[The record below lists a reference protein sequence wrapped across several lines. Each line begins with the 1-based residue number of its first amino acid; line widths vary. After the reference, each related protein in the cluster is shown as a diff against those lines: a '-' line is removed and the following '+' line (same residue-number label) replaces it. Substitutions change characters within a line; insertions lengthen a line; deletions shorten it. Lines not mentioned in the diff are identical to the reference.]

1 MKNGNR
7 KGILT
12 RIARFLRDPRGVSAV
27 EFAFVFPV
35 MVLLYLGGT
44 ALTQGIVI
52 KRKVTLVASTIGNI
66 VSQYTNIL
74 PSDMTSIMG
83 ATTAVIEPYDATPL
97 GVIVSSVQI
106 DANGNATVKWSQA
119 SGTSTALTSGASVT
133 LPTGIGGLANANTSV
148 IWSQGTYLYTLPLGS
163 SVLGRTSMTFSQ
175 QFYLRPRRVAC
186 ITYNSVT
193 CP

>member
-1 MKNGNR
+1 MKKNTSQ
-7 KGILT
+7 GILT

-66 VSQYTNIL
+66 VSQYTNIM

-83 ATTAVIEPYDATPL
+83 ATTAVIEPYDGTPL
-97 GVIVSSVQI
+97 GIIVSSVQI
-106 DANGNATVKWSQA
+106 DANGAATVKWSQA
-119 SGTSTALTSGASVT
+119 SGTSTALTAGASVT
-133 LPTGIGGLANANTSV
+133 LPTGIGGIGNANTSV
-148 IWSQGTYLYTLPLGS
+148 IWAQGTYLYTLPLGS

-175 QFYLRPRRVAC
+175 QFYLRPRRVTC
-186 ITYNSVT
+186 ITYNNVT